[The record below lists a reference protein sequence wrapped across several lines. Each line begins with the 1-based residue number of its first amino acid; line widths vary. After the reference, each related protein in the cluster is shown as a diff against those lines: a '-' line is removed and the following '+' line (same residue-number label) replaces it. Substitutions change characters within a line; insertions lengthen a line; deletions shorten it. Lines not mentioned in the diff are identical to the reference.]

1 MKVLIRSAICVW
13 LLAAFPVLAQRASA
27 IESKQPCVNIAELPF
42 TITAPGRYC
51 LSSDQSPDLA
61 RTVRRTAITID
72 ASNVILDC
80 KGHAIKNPGDPW
92 NTTAIRTRAPR
103 LNGLIIRNCTVQSF
117 ESGIMVKGNQ
127 LQVLNNTLHAMVY
140 GIAALG
146 HDIRIIGNR
155 VLGAGSTTPNN
166 FQENISVKS
175 DRTTRSSKVVIM
187 NNVIFNSQDNT
198 SIIGLMTSSVDDVQ
212 IINNQI
218 LNMKPSYWGGQAWA
232 IVVSGTGQRLVGNTV
247 MVGDSNV
254 AALVGTAQ
262 LCVGN
267 VFIGAQ
273 TDLGDGETAGISRC
287 ESARENY
294 EVP

>member
-13 LLAAFPVLAQRASA
+13 LLAAFPVLAQRASDV
-27 IESKQPCVNIAELPF
+27 ESKQPCVNIVALPF

-92 NTTAIRTRAPR
+92 RTTAILTRALR
-103 LNGLIIRNCTVQSF
+103 LNGLIVRNCQVHEF

-127 LQVLNNTLHAMVY
+127 LQVLNNTFRNS
-140 GIAALG
+140 GIHGIVALG
-146 HDIRIIGNR
+146 HHIRIVGNR
-155 VLGAGSTTPNN
+155 HAG
-166 FQENISVKS
+166 ISVKS
-175 DRTTRSSKVVIM
+175 DRTVRSSKVLIM
-187 NNVIFNSQDNT
+187 DNVLGSQGDT
-198 SIIGLMTSSVDDVQ
+198 SVTALMTVDVDDVQ
-212 IINNQI
+212 IINNQVVT
-218 LNMKPSYWGGQAWA
+218 LKPDWGGEARA
-232 IVVSGTGQRLVGNTV
+232 ISVSGTGHRLFGNTV
-247 MVGDSNV
+247 MVSDPNV
-254 AALVGTAQ
+254 AALVGIAQ

-273 TDLGDGETAGISRC
+273 TDMGDGETAGISRC